1 MASFS
6 LIRSSV
12 NPWERSIWDF
22 DVVQAGGRPLVV
34 CASCSDPVFTWD
46 PLEDRWDSFRL
57 DMPFQPEDRHDFIDV
72 YAIGAVVL
80 DGRIAVG
87 GGSDHQPF
95 AQWDLETGAVEISAD
110 TTHAALGK
118 AIGIE
123 MDGRPMLVG
132 ADQSTSPRVRVY
144 DVQRREMYAEL
155 LGAHFDGIGALAS
168 GTLGERP
175 VLLSSSW
182 DGSVEVWDLRE
193 KRSLVQS
200 AKTGPSLMGATLV
213 PVNGRPR
220 IVGAENDAVWL
231 VDPETGEGDEA
242 LPWPAGITEQIEE
255 GEFEDE
261 FTCIDAGLV
270 GGRPVAVTG
279 SEEGRVC
286 AWDLEE
292 GRTIG
297 EPLIEHDG
305 KVSAVRLT
313 DLGGRTVA
321 ITAGRDGQVNLWDLQ
336 IPQIA
341 AVPSHSR

>member
-6 LIRSSV
+6 VSRSST

-22 DVVQAGGRPLVV
+22 DIVQVGGRPLIV
-34 CASCSDPVFTWD
+34 CVDSSDSVYTWD
-46 PLEDRWDSFRL
+46 PLEDRWDSYQM
-57 DMPFQPEDRHDFIDV
+57 DMPFRPEDRYDFIDV
-72 YAIGAVVL
+72 YAVGAAVL
-80 DGRIAVG
+80 DGRIVVG

-110 TTHAALGK
+110 TTHAALNMV
-118 AIGIE
+118 IGIE

-132 ADQSTSPRVRVY
+132 ADQSTNPRVRVY
-144 DVQRREMYAEL
+144 DVERREMYAEL
-155 LGAHFDGIGALAS
+155 LGAHSDGIGGLAS

-182 DGSVEVWDLRE
+182 DGSLEVWDLRE

-220 IVGAENDAVWL
+220 IVGAEGHAVWL
-231 VDPETGEGDEA
+231 VDPETGEEDEA
-242 LPWPAGITEQIEE
+242 LAWPAEITERIEE
-255 GEFEDE
+255 GEFEDD

-270 GGRPVAVTG
+270 GGRPLAVTG

-292 GRTIG
+292 GRIIG
-297 EPLIEHDG
+297 EPLIEHEG
-305 KVSAVRLT
+305 EVSAVRLT
-313 DLGGRTVA
+313 DLDGRTVA
-321 ITAGRDGQVNLWDLQ
+321 ITAGRDGQLSLWDLQ
-336 IPQIA
+336 VPQIA
-341 AVPSHSR
+341 AAPSHSR